1 MPPFIYN
8 PKGADPAGMGL
19 WKEKDLPAQFP
30 PMKVPGNRKQNHPT
44 FLALPKNN
52 PKASG
57 TPCAAHPASSHSPA
71 DVCRNEMLRGS
82 QIPLKTPTW
91 GMRPV
96 DVATQGYCSGEPQV
110 EGQPSPRGTRHSQEQ
125 IKGIGAGCL
134 PMENP
139 SPIFSPGAVCSLLP
153 H

>member
-1 MPPFIYN
+1 MPPFIFN

-19 WKEKDLPAQFP
+19 WKEKDLPAQFL
-30 PMKVPGNRKQNHPT
+30 PMKAPGNRKQNDPT
-44 FLALPKNN
+44 FLALPKSN

-91 GMRPV
+91 GMGPV
-96 DVATQGYCSGEPQV
+96 DAATQGSCSGEPQV
-110 EGQPSPRGTRHSQEQ
+110 EEQPSPRE
-125 IKGIGAGCL
+125 
-134 PMENP
+134 
-139 SPIFSPGAVCSLLP
+139 
-153 H
+153 